1 MLKIVKTEEG
11 IFIPRD
17 LIPDFKSVEVD
28 TSTPGVIVIRS
39 KTERRGLDSILQQ
52 IDRRRE
58 AIFQRRGLLDDSTA
72 LICESRERELE

>member
-1 MLKIVKTEEG
+1 MSNIVKTEKG

-17 LIPDFKSVEVD
+17 LIPDLKRVEVD
-28 TSTPGVIVIRS
+28 TSTPGVIIIRS
-39 KTERRGLDSILQQ
+39 RTERRRLDGILKQM
-52 IDRRRE
+52 DRRRE